1 MRKPCCWATYLA
13 LGSFVQTMPAFLRWL
28 QQPVAV
34 ATAAAAAVAQAAA
47 VETEA
52 AEAACLRQAL
62 EREQG
67 LFLLVPPG
75 GGGSSLRACGHAG
88 HFRSGL
94 LPPREF

>member
-13 LGSFVQTMPAFLRWL
+13 LDSFVQTMPASLRWL

-67 LFLLVPPG
+67 L
-75 GGGSSLRACGHAG
+75 
-88 HFRSGL
+88 L
-94 LPPREF
+94 LPLAMARWWR